1 VAVSGRGRAR
11 KPRLCMVVHA
21 AYPQD
26 VRVFREARLA
36 VREGYDVHVVA
47 LREEGQ
53 AAKEVV
59 EDVQVVRVPVS
70 HRRGASWASMIAE
83 YVSFCVLAT
92 TVLARRTISQPY
104 DIVQIHNPPDFL
116 VASALLPK
124 IRGARMILD
133 VHDLSSDM
141 FSMRFEGR
149 FAKLVER
156 PLRLVERLAA
166 RFADAVITVH
176 EPYRNE
182 LVARGVPAAKI
193 VVVMNTVDETL
204 LPQTQR
210 TKEEGF
216 RIVYHGTITPHY
228 GVELLL
234 EAAAS
239 LRKAVP
245 GLHLDIF
252 GAGDA
257 LPDAVGL
264 AHRLGIDDLVEF
276 SNQHLPQRE
285 VLARVQSAAVGV
297 VPNLPIQLNRYALS
311 SKLFEYVALGVPVA
325 CADLSTLRQYFAED
339 EVAFFKAGDVDSL
352 AAVLRRIADDPVA
365 AAKSAAAARRRYD
378 EEYRWEI
385 QSRAYSSVLARLSA
399 GE

>member
-1 VAVSGRGRAR
+1 MNDRDDAR

-36 VREGYDVHVVA
+36 VREGYEVDVVA
-47 LREEGQ
+47 LREDGQ

-70 HRRGASWASMIAE
+70 HRRGASWVSMIAE
-83 YVSFCVLAT
+83 YVSFCALAI
-92 TVLARRTISQPY
+92 TVLARRSLSRPY

-124 IRGARMILD
+124 MRGARTILD

-149 FAKLVER
+149 LAKLVER
-156 PLRLVERLAA
+156 PLRLMEQLAA
-166 RFADAVITVH
+166 RVADAVVTVH
-176 EPYRNE
+176 EPYRQE

-204 LPQTQR
+204 LPETQR
-210 TKEEGF
+210 TKEDGF

-228 GVELLL
+228 GVDLLL
-234 EAAAS
+234 EAAAR
-239 LRKAVP
+239 LRTAIP
-245 GLHLDIF
+245 HLHLDIY

-257 LPDAVGL
+257 LPDAVEL
-264 AHRLGIDDLVEF
+264 ANRLGIDDLVAF
-276 SNQHLPQRE
+276 SNRHVPQRE
-285 VLARVQSAAVGV
+285 VLARVQSASVGV

-325 CADLSTLRQYFAED
+325 CADLSTLRQYFDED
-339 EVAFFKAGDVDSL
+339 EVAFFRAGDVDSL
-352 AAVLRRIADDPVA
+352 AAVLSRIAADPA
-365 AAKSAAAARRRYD
+365 AAAESAAAARRRYD
-378 EEYRWEI
+378 REYRWEI
-385 QSRAYSSVLARLSA
+385 QSRVYSSVLARFS
-399 GE
+399 GGK